1 MHSVHVHPAPICRPS
16 LDDCSRKKRRA
27 PTVSRRFSLVRRLT
41 RRPAPESAEARATG
55 GAAGARGGAEASTK
69 ADCRRAGQ
77 CEDWGANCR
86 TAAFASQR
94 SEERRVGKECVST
107 CRSRWSPYHSKTKKE
122 DIRDITHAEKD
133 NKK

>member
-69 ADCRRAGQ
+69 ADCRREGNAKTAAQPAGQ
-77 CEDWGANCR
+77 RWEEHTSELQSLMRIPSAVFCLKKKMIPQEKQPHYP
-86 TAAFASQR
+86 SQ
-94 SEERRVGKECVST
+94 SIIVN
-107 CRSRWSPYHSKTKKE
+107 TK
-122 DIRDITHAEKD
+122 
-133 NKK
+133 

>member
-41 RRPAPESAEARATG
+41 RRSAPESAEARATG

-77 CEDWGANCR
+77 CEECGTTCR
-86 TAAFASQR
+86 TEALTSQ
-94 SEERRVGKECVST
+94 ECWEKEF
-107 CRSRWSPYHSKTKKE
+107 KA
-122 DIRDITHAEKD
+122 DI
-133 NKK
+133 